1 MCDIERISIS
11 KNINKSDVM
20 DWMTTYQDVR
30 RNMCEA
36 EKIYANDKVS
46 ARRIEEE
53 NEKKRLAGT
62 YNSHKTRGNNENDG
76 CVHLDASKKTER
88 DRSTNTREQ
97 RAKIAG
103 VGTGLMLK
111 FCKFWDIGN

>member
-1 MCDIERISIS
+1 MSQNLQNFNINPVPTPAIFVRCSRVFVERSRSVFCLRPNGRIHDIEGISIS

-36 EKIYANDKVS
+36 ERIYANDKVS

-53 NEKKRLAGT
+53 NEKKRLAGG
-62 YNSHKTRGNNENDG
+62 KP
-76 CVHLDASKKTER
+76 L
-88 DRSTNTREQ
+88 
-97 RAKIAG
+97 I
-103 VGTGLMLK
+103 
-111 FCKFWDIGN
+111 